1 MDPGRPE
8 SSRGEEETSLHGIAG
23 SAAERLREVLEAAE
37 RAAAGILEDAEA
49 EARGLVEESRRRAEE
64 LALKR
69 VRGMA
74 ELTDELIERAEA
86 VKRRSDELIAALEST
101 ALGLDREPA
110 ETPPLHAVEPPAKA
124 GEVAPPRR
132 ESSPPEPPPAESPS
146 EPAPSERAEG
156 MSKEAALLLATQMA
170 VAGSSR
176 EEIERRL
183 RDDLGIQSPSEI
195 LDGALDADRRA

>member
-1 MDPGRPE
+1 MIDPRRPE
-8 SSRGEEETSLHGIAG
+8 PSRGEEETSVYGIAD

-69 VRGMA
+69 VRRMA
-74 ELTDELIERAEA
+74 ELTDELIEQAEA

-110 ETPPLHAVEPPAKA
+110 ETPPFRAVQ
-124 GEVAPPRR
+124 
-132 ESSPPEPPPAESPS
+132 PPAEPRPS
-146 EPAPSERAEG
+146 APSERAEG
-156 MSKEAALLLATQMA
+156 MSREAALLLATQMA

-195 LDGALDADRRA
+195 LDGTLDADHRA